1 MMQEVS
7 LWIVVVVVLACLVIG
22 YVIRLVQGRY
32 RASTAELAAKQI
44 VKNAQREAET
54 IRKEG
59 KIQVKDEVIKAREEF
74 EKSTKDRR
82 KELAGIEQHVNQRE
96 MNLERKVS
104 MLEKK
109 EHILDEKTQEV
120 DEKIKEADSV
130 KEQLDGMVAE
140 EQEKLQRLAGMTRA
154 EAKDELLT
162 RMEKEV
168 HSDMGALIR
177 RLQEEAKETA
187 EREAQKIVAEAIQRF
202 SASHASEIMTSTVAL
217 PSDDMKGRII
227 GRDGRNIR
235 ALEAATGV
243 NLLIDDTP
251 EAVVISG
258 FDPIRREIA
267 RQALEHLILDGRIH
281 PARIE
286 EVVEKAQET
295 MAETIRTAGE
305 QATYEADVQRV
316 DPELLRMLGRLKF
329 RTSYTQNILQHSI
342 EVSRLMG
349 VMASELGLDEVVARR
364 IGLFHDVGKAVD
376 HEVEGGHAIIGADV
390 LKRQG
395 ESQVL
400 VNAVA
405 AHHEEVEAESI
416 YAILCGAA
424 DSISGSRPGAR
435 SETTDIYLKRLEKLE
450 NVAKEFEGVVKC
462 YAIQAGREVRVI
474 VEPDNVDDNGAM
486 LMARNISKKI
496 EEELQYP
503 GQIRVTVI
511 RETRCV
517 EYAH

>member
-1 MMQEVS
+1 MTGGQIAV
-7 LWIVVVVVLACLVIG
+7 AAGTGVIG
-22 YVIRLVQGRY
+22 LVVGYVVRTVVGKYQ
-32 RASTAELAAKQI
+32 ASTAEKMAKKLI
-44 VKNAQREAET
+44 ENARREAET
-54 IRKEG
+54 TRKEG
-59 KIQVKDEVIKAREEF
+59 KIHAKDEVLKAREDF
-74 EKSTKDRR
+74 DKSTKNRR
-82 KELAGIEQHVNQRE
+82 KELVEIEQRVNKRE
-96 MNLERKVS
+96 TNLDRKVA

-109 EHILDEKTQEV
+109 ERALDQKTQEV
-120 DEKIKEADSV
+120 AEQNAQVEESQKELAGLV
-130 KEQLDGMVAE
+130 EQ

-154 EAKDELLT
+154 EAKDELLS
-162 RMEKEV
+162 RMEKEA
-168 HSDMGALIR
+168 HSEMGGLIR

-187 EREAQKIVAEAIQRF
+187 EREAQKIVAQAVQRF
-202 SASHASEIMTSTVAL
+202 SSSHASEIMTSTVTL

-227 GRDGRNIR
+227 GREGRNIR

-267 RQALEHLILDGRIH
+267 RQVLERLITDGRIH

-286 EVVEKAQET
+286 EVVGKVQES
-295 MAETIRTAGE
+295 MDETIRASGE
-305 QATYEADVQRV
+305 EATYEGDVQRV
-316 DPELLRMLGRLKF
+316 PPELLRMLGRLKY
-329 RTSYTQNILQHSI
+329 RTSYTQNILRHSI
-342 EVSRLMG
+342 EVGHLMG
-349 VMASELGLDEVVARR
+349 VMAGELGLDTAVARR
-364 IGLFHDVGKAVD
+364 IGLFHDIGKAVD

-390 LKRQG
+390 LKRHG

-416 YAILCGAA
+416 YAILCAAA
-424 DSISGSRPGAR
+424 DAISGSRPGAR

-450 NVAKEFEGVVKC
+450 SVAKAFDGVEKC

-474 VEPDNVDDNGAM
+474 VEPHAVDDNAAM
-486 LMARNISKKI
+486 MMARNISKKI

-517 EYAH
+517 DYAH